1 MLFLWGGV
9 RYRLRQ
15 DHIWYYIAIC
25 RSHSLLLLWKATPEW
40 QWLEIHRTFL
50 IKVQWCQPQRAT
62 ESDKHHL
69 SKKTRKCERE
79 QVLWH
84 LSEALCSSHKSTST
98 SPPVHTLFPAAGR
111 PTFRTNQFKN
121 MQPLPWC
128 RGAPPC
134 RNTFLSLLLVQWEV
148 TMKPSQ
154 VSTVF
159 NKPPCLEPL
168 WLSDACDKQCF
179 HWKRDVTNCKDGLI
193 SLYRECEWMEEQ
205 TEDSGLFACFAATI
219 KPGALWQGSC
229 MHY

>member
-40 QWLEIHRTFL
+40 EWLESHRTLL

-69 SKKTRKCERE
+69 SKNQGNVKESRYFDICQKHCAYLTNL
-79 QVLWH
+79 Q
-84 LSEALCSSHKSTST
+84 A

-121 MQPLPWC
+121 MQSLPWC
-128 RGAPPC
+128 RVVPPC

-154 VSTVF
+154 ISTVF
-159 NKPPCLEPL
+159 NKPPCLEP
-168 WLSDACDKQCF
+168 S
-179 HWKRDVTNCKDGLI
+179 
-193 SLYRECEWMEEQ
+193 
-205 TEDSGLFACFAATI
+205 
-219 KPGALWQGSC
+219 
-229 MHY
+229 